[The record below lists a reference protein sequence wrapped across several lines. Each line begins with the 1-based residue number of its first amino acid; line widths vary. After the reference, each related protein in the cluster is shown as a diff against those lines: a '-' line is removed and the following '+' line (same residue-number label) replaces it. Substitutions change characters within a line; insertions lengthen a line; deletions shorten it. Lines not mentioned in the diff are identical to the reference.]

1 MCASVSQL
9 ISAYPTSL
17 ILFSIPLIWML
28 VMDSVILN
36 LFLQRAHDVY
46 LGEVC
51 LFSIITFNITDEHFT
66 EPVPEDLQQL

>member
-1 MCASVSQL
+1 
-9 ISAYPTSL
+9 
-17 ILFSIPLIWML
+17 
-28 VMDSVILN
+28 MDSVILN

-51 LFSIITFNITDEHFT
+51 LFSIMTFNITDEHFT